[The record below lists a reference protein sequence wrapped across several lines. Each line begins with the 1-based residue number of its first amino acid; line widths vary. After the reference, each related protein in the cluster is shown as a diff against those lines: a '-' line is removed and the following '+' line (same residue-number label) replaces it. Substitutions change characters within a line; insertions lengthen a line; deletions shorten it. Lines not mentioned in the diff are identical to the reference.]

1 MLLLQPPMIK
11 PPSPAVA
18 PLSPGS
24 VSSRTVNI
32 LQEMKAKNDRLE
44 RLLRSALDDIK
55 ELKQREKLREQHNIT
70 MQSLVQLQNI
80 GPADEFRKGVPALA
94 MFALSEERH
103 GAVLQAN
110 ETFRDLVGS
119 SFDQLAT
126 PGFTCCQL
134 FPERFKSKLSKDYKD
149 IMVRAHSLVAHE
161 SCSRHHHLT
170 LSVSCC
176 TPTTTSL
183 GSSRRARTT
192 SSSAAG
198 TCKKSR
204 FAPSTTSSTTTWD
217 VRSTRCS
224 TPSPSPDVPLTS
236 HTSASSL
243 HHLRLVLPSPPLHC
257 TK

>member
-1 MLLLQPPMIK
+1 MIK

-110 ETFRDLVGS
+110 ETFRDLVGY

-134 FPERFKSKLSKDYKD
+134 FPERFKSKLCKDYKD
-149 IMVRAHSLVAHE
+149 IMVHATRSLARSLTLLLPALCVRSVLHE
-161 SCSRHHHLT
+161 SCSCHHLT
-170 LSVSCC
+170 PNALSCC
-176 TPTTTSL
+176 CANDHQSGL
-183 GSSRRARTT
+183 KSSGQDDLVIRRGDLQEVPVRA
-192 SSSAAG
+192 
-198 TCKKSR
+198 
-204 FAPSTTSSTTTWD
+204 FYHVIYDD
-217 VRSTRCS
+217 VGR
-224 TPSPSPDVPLTS
+224 PLYKMFY
-236 HTSASSL
+236 AF
-243 HHLRLVLPSPPLHC
+243 PLA
-257 TK
+257 